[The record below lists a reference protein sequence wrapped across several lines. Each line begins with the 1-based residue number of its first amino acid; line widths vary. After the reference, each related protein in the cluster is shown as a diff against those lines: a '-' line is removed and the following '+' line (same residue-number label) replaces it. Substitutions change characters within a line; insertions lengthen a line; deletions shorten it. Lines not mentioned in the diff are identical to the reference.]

1 MRTTT
6 YCYPWDLARLG
17 TARTLGEIA
26 DHGIDAIDLAANY
39 HPIDALSP
47 RGGLSLFSDARG
59 AVHFPA
65 REERY
70 ERIRPFVRSSGIAR
84 AWPDAANEAARI
96 GLGLNSWTITLFQ
109 PWIVDA
115 HPDCARVLP
124 WGDRS
129 GSGACAANPDVRAYI
144 ATLCADLSE
153 QFGVALFRLEGVL
166 SHSFDLDWLRPRNL
180 VTIPPL
186 ARTLANLCFCGS
198 CKRRGDAAGIDVAAL
213 QARVVGTIEAE
224 IAGEPG
230 GEHRAAVLADDAEL
244 IAFATSHVSASIE
257 LVQLVAARVGHT
269 ALVSCNAIT
278 PYRSLLGE
286 ARDDVLL
293 TGFILAASQV
303 DGNVLNP
310 AGNRLVAALNAAT
323 ASPRPLSALYVTI
336 RNPTVTSAAQMA
348 EAGADKMLQ
357 NLQATADTGV
367 RELSLYNY
375 GLLPDSDV
383 RAFMDAVAQL
393 RSA

>member
-1 MRTTT
+1 
-6 YCYPWDLARLG
+6 
-17 TARTLGEIA
+17 
-26 DHGIDAIDLAANY
+26 
-39 HPIDALSP
+39 
-47 RGGLSLFSDARG
+47 
-59 AVHFPA
+59 
-65 REERY
+65 
-70 ERIRPFVRSSGIAR
+70 
-84 AWPDAANEAARI
+84 
-96 GLGLNSWTITLFQ
+96 
-109 PWIVDA
+109 
-115 HPDCARVLP
+115 
-124 WGDRS
+124 
-129 GSGACAANPDVRAYI
+129 
-144 ATLCADLSE
+144 
-153 QFGVALFRLEGVL
+153 
-166 SHSFDLDWLRPRNL
+166 
-180 VTIPPL
+180 
-186 ARTLANLCFCGS
+186 
-198 CKRRGDAAGIDVAAL
+198 L